1 MLSTLATVISGKIY
15 MTLAASS
22 WISTILSGLGD
33 ILSGIFNTLI
43 YAAMAAVMYAFYPAV
58 QALYLLVYEILMPA
72 LFGMCKMI
80 TGEYMSSMYADA
92 LMVNDG
98 GTFSTALKGVF
109 SITAD
114 ISNILIVYGVV
125 FTIIFFMMDM
135 YDRSTRDDLD
145 IMSFLKQ
152 FITMIAVASL
162 ISITPQAATTI
173 ITLTGDITKEV
184 FDEVEQI
191 KGTDLNTI
199 QIDADGTVV
208 YNTVNDDNTIAAKL
222 LNGMMGVG
230 EGYSLIR
237 DNGED
242 YKTAVEAQLIVVDG
256 QSLEGIW
263 DSMTDADQSILS
275 KVQSII
281 TGVLDIFVSPI
292 SISLKL
298 LVAVLMLLIPFIV
311 ILGINVFCLSIF
323 ITRGIQLAIYTVFMP
338 IAIVD
343 MYHNGVMSSTGIR
356 YIKKFAAI
364 GLQGIVLYVC
374 LVLAQ
379 AFLGTI
385 GVAIYS
391 NNSVAEATGIIAA
404 GGNGLLFLIIAVA
417 TAFTSLSLALK
428 SQQIANDIIG

>member
-1 MLSTLATVISGKIY
+1 MLSTLVTVISGKIY
-15 MTLAASS
+15 MTLALSG
-22 WISTILSGLGD
+22 WISTILNGLGD
-33 ILSGIFNTLI
+33 ILGGIFDTLI
-43 YAAMAAVMYAFYPAV
+43 YAAMAAVMYAFYPFL
-58 QALYLLVYEILMPA
+58 QALYLLAYEVLMPA
-72 LFGMCKMI
+72 LFGMCKLI

-125 FTIIFFMMDM
+125 FTVIFFITDM
-135 YDRSTRDDLD
+135 YDRSTRDEVDTVL
-145 IMSFLKQ
+145 FFKQ
-152 FITMIAVASL
+152 FIIMIAAASL
-162 ISITPQAATTI
+162 ISITPQAATTV
-173 ITLTGDITKEV
+173 ITIAGGITKEV
-184 FDEVEQI
+184 FDEVEKV
-191 KGTDLNTI
+191 KGTDLNTV

-208 YNTVNDDNTIAAKL
+208 SYNTVNEGNTVTVKL

-242 YKTAVEAQLIVVDG
+242 YKTAVEAQLIVDK
-256 QSLEGIW
+256 QSFDGIW
-263 DSMTDADQSILS
+263 DSMTDADQGILD
-275 KVQSII
+275 KVKSVI
-281 TGVLDIFVSPI
+281 TGVLDMFVSPI
-292 SISLKL
+292 SMTLKL
-298 LVAVLMLLIPFIV
+298 VLAVLMLLIPFIV

-323 ITRGIQLAIYTVFMP
+323 ITRGIQLAVYTVFMP

-343 MYHNGVMSSTGIR
+343 MYHNGMMSSNAMR

-364 GLQGIVLYVC
+364 GLQGIVLYMC
-374 LVLAQ
+374 LILAQ
-379 AFLGTI
+379 AFLGTM

-391 NNSVAEATGIIAA
+391 NNSVTGATGVIAA
-404 GGNGLLFLIIAVA
+404 GGNGLLFLIVAVA

>member
-15 MTLAASS
+15 MTLAVSS

-263 DSMTDADQSILS
+263 DSMTDADQNILS
-275 KVQSII
+275 KVQSVI

-379 AFLGTI
+379 AFLGTM